1 MLNSQSNNILTS
13 ITASLGAYLNIP
25 TILYENYRQD
35 VNDLDSR
42 KDIVFARV
50 SVYELPENV
59 TEVID
64 QGIAATSEQS
74 YGIDITVV
82 RGYIRDDS
90 SRGEFPVNAIK
101 DKIVEWSKQ
110 VDASAVTN
118 GYIYTFGFRSTSE
131 YIRDN
136 RTVTRTLTFSAIR
149 DLLKNQTE
157 Q

>member
-1 MLNSQSNNILTS
+1 MSNSASNHILVEITKS
-13 ITASLGAYLNIP
+13 IKAYLAKNN
-25 TILYENYRQD
+25 ILYENYRQD
-35 VNDLDSR
+35 QNDLDSR
-42 KDIVFARV
+42 KDIIYARI

-59 TEVID
+59 TEIID
-64 QGIAATSEQS
+64 NGISATSEQG
-74 YGIDITVV
+74 YGVDVTVM
-82 RGYIRDDS
+82 RGYIRDDAT
-90 SRGEFPVNAIK
+90 RGEFEVNNLK
-101 DKIVEWSKQ
+101 DLIVQWSKGI
-110 VDASAVTN
+110 DASAITN